1 MAKMQ
6 LMTVKQTELI
16 SKVLVTELTRDFN
29 KKRDELIKAS
39 TEIVENFKDDK
50 KVTNIIKNRGNLFEK
65 YRTLSKVLKGS
76 NITRI
81 DFKGELNSTSFFWFG
96 STVKSTHNKD
106 EELNGSIL
114 MKAIENF
121 QLFETAWNERTE
133 ELVKKMKE
141 KLAKES
147 LHIDD
152 MKDRSKLMIDTINAR
167 IALSLTDDYDTLVN
181 KIKGEIKIDEFF
193 SF

>member
-1 MAKMQ
+1 MQ